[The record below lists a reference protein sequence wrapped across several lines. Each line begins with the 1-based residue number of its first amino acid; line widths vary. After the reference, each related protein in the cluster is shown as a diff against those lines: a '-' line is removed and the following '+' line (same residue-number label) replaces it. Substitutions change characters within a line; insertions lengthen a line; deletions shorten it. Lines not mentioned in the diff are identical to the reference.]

1 MGGAM
6 FDGFPTLSCGALFG
20 GCTGGDGV
28 TAGKCLG
35 ETVGGV
41 VSTLGYD
48 AGKSLAG

>member
-1 MGGAM
+1 MFGGLS
-6 FDGFPTLSCGALFG
+6 TLGYGAVFG
-20 GCTGGDGV
+20 GCTGGDGG